1 MSDENNEVM
10 SVNDSEK
17 KPSRKWL
24 FWVLAVVLSLSA
36 MAGGLVLSMGSD
48 KVLALIVGGGDEEEG
63 TGEESGVESKHADTE
78 TAETEMESEHETT
91 EAELI
96 VAPIKEMIVNIVSIT
111 ETGRKSSRFLKLNI
125 ALVYDE
131 KIEGANHI
139 AEREVYIRDAFQ
151 NYLRQLTERD
161 LSGSIGVVRL
171 KSELLRRARAV
182 TESDAP
188 QEVLI
193 ADIIVQ

>member
-1 MSDENNEVM
+1 MSDKNNEVM

-17 KPSRKWL
+17 KPLRKWL
-24 FWVLAVVLSLSA
+24 FLVLAVVLSLSA
-36 MAGGLVLSMGSD
+36 MAGGLVLSMGPD
-48 KVLALIVGGGDEEEG
+48 KVLALIVGGGDEEE
-63 TGEESGVESKHADTE
+63 TGEESGMEPKHADT
-78 TAETEMESEHETT
+78 ETEMESEHEAT
-91 EAELI
+91 EAALI

-131 KIEGANHI
+131 KIEGANHV

>member
-1 MSDENNEVM
+1 M
-10 SVNDSEK
+10 
-17 KPSRKWL
+17 
-24 FWVLAVVLSLSA
+24 VLAVILSLTA
-36 MAGGLVLSMGSD
+36 MAGGLVLSMGPD
-48 KVLALIVGGGDEEEG
+48 KVLSMIVGSGEEE
-63 TGEESGVESKHADTE
+63 TGEESEVESKHA
-78 TAETEMESEHETT
+78 ETEMEPEHETADAT
-91 EAELI
+91 L
-96 VAPIKEMIVNIVSIT
+96 VVSPLKEMIVNIVSIT
-111 ETGRKSSRFLKLNI
+111 ETGRKSSRFLKLNL

-131 KIEGANHI
+131 KIEGASHV

-151 NYLRQLTERD
+151 HYLRQLTERD

>member
-1 MSDENNEVM
+1 MSNKNSEVM
-10 SVNDSEK
+10 PVNASEK
-17 KPSRKWL
+17 KPSRKWPFL
-24 FWVLAVVLSLSA
+24 VLAVILSLTA
-36 MAGGLVLSMGSD
+36 MAGGLVLSMGPD
-48 KVLALIVGGGDEEEG
+48 KVLSMIVGSGEEE
-63 TGEESGVESKHADTE
+63 TGEESEVESKHADTE
-78 TAETEMESEHETT
+78 TEMEPEHETADAT
-91 EAELI
+91 L
-96 VAPIKEMIVNIVSIT
+96 VVSPLKEMIVNIVSIT
-111 ETGRKSSRFLKLNI
+111 ETGRKSSRFLKLNL

-131 KIEGANHI
+131 KIEGASHV

-151 NYLRQLTERD
+151 HYLRQLTERD

>member
-1 MSDENNEVM
+1 MSDNNSEVI

-24 FWVLAVVLSLSA
+24 FLVLAVVLSLSA
-36 MAGGLVLSMGSD
+36 MVGGVVLSMGPD
-48 KVLALIVGGGDEEEG
+48 KVLALITGSG
-63 TGEESGVESKHADTE
+63 GEEDAGEEVEAESKHADTE
-78 TAETEMESEHETT
+78 TEVEPEHE
-91 EAELI
+91 ADDAALI
-96 VAPIKEMIVNIVSIT
+96 VSPLKEMIVNIVSIT
-111 ETGRKSSRFLKLNI
+111 ETGRKSSRFLKMNL

-131 KIEGANHI
+131 NIEGANHV

-151 NYLRQLTERD
+151 HYLRQLSERD
-161 LSGSIGVVRL
+161 LSGSIGIVRL